1 MWSWTTVSS
10 GREVGTN
17 HAVPR
22 STTPRPVSV
31 MDIIIHTWG
40 EERMVVWNLQPR
52 PFLPQPPQTGRQ
64 SDPEACYKYPTYY
77 WVAMGLWPEGSHL
90 GFSRDWNKKKH
101 LELRREPLNLS
112 LGITSAGDGLPNRTF
127 PLNNGIKELPG
138 CLPDSGLIC
147 GLSVFCVRLPSYTNH
162 VIFSSVPSA
171 VVVEVN

>member
-1 MWSWTTVSS
+1 MARRLSF
-10 GREVGTN
+10 R
-17 HAVPR
+17 
-22 STTPRPVSV
+22 
-31 MDIIIHTWG
+31 
-40 EERMVVWNLQPR
+40 L
-52 PFLPQPPQTGRQ
+52 F
-64 SDPEACYKYPTYY
+64 
-77 WVAMGLWPEGSHL
+77 
-90 GFSRDWNKKKH
+90 RDQNKKKH
-101 LELRREPLNLS
+101 LRREPLNLS